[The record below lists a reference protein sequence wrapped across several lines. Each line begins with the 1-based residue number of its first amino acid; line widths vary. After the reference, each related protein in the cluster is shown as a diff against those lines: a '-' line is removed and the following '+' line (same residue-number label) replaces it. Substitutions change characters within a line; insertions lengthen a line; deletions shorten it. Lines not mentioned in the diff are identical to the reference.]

1 MSIMRIVG
9 LPSTLPPRACLSKFS
24 AVRILLAPIDV
35 EADSAFADG
44 VISAL
49 ELATRVGDQ
58 PVVV

>member
-9 LPSTLPPRACLSKFS
+9 LPSTLPPRACLRKFS

-35 EADSAFADG
+35 EADSACADG